1 MIGSKAAYQDSWIR
15 FTVCSLLLWGG
26 NKRNK
31 VTMVLLGQICLGFH
45 RTRIDTVFFGEC
57 CFFEKCNSKRKAC
70 PAKNLAYVTPSLSV
84 LVLAVEVAGITSRSQ
99 LVIIHYLTTF
109 LK

>member
-15 FTVCSLLLWGG
+15 FTVCRLLLWG
-26 NKRNK
+26 RNNRSK
-31 VTMVLLGQICLGFH
+31 VTMVFLGQIRLGFH
-45 RTRIDTVFFGEC
+45 RTRIDTVFGEC
-57 CFFEKCNSKRKAC
+57 CFEKRNSKRKAC
-70 PAKNLAYVTPSLSV
+70 AAKNLAYVTPSLSV

-99 LVIIHYLTTF
+99 PVIIHYLTTF